1 MIATINEDAFC
12 GIKNVHELQMVNC
25 GITLAPNVTPLQ
37 LSLKVLILNN
47 NLIRS
52 FPADYFDGLILEH
65 LQVDNN
71 LLTSVPPINR
81 LAHSLV
87 VLSLTR
93 NSISTVDGL
102 WTNTTYHRLHSVH
115 LSWNMISSVKV
126 DISAPML
133 EGLHLRNNSIISM
146 DDPKSPSLFVHLRE
160 NPLHC
165 NITMAWAAQ
174 TGMSDPETSCASPS
188 CAAGRVLSDLGTV
201 IYTVKTSI
209 ISRTL
214 VGNKFVDRSDV
225 VGASPV
231 GAVLTTSGFRWLG
244 RDNYKMIRETV
255 KFWDLVRLILEVWR

>member
-133 EGLHLRNNSIISM
+133 EGLHLRNNT
-146 DDPKSPSLFVHLRE
+146 SLLWMIQ
-160 NPLHC
+160 NPQVCLF
-165 NITMAWAAQ
+165 IW
-174 TGMSDPETSCASPS
+174 E
-188 CAAGRVLSDLGTV
+188 RIL
-201 IYTVKTSI
+201 YTVMLQWRGLLKRGCPI
-209 ISRTL
+209 LKPAVHHRL
-214 VGNKFVDRSDV
+214 VPPV
-225 VGASPV
+225 VSCQ
-231 GAVLTTSGFRWLG
+231 
-244 RDNYKMIRETV
+244 I
-255 KFWDLVRLILEVWR
+255 